1 MAIEGLHPALV
12 FLIGA
17 VLVAATRGK
26 ARQGVSLATPLIAAL
41 ALLGLPDGSSFSFEL
56 MGQTLIFAHIDR
68 LSFLFA
74 LLFLVAATIGVI
86 YSLHHRSRLE
96 LTSALLYAGSAISA
110 VLAGDLIT
118 LFIAWEMLAV
128 TSAFI
133 VWARGDRESIS
144 SGLRYFGF
152 QIASGFCLLIGV
164 LLHQQAGGSLIIED
178 LGVLDLASPG
188 ALWILIAFGIKAG
201 FPLLHT
207 WIVDTYPRATATGT
221 VFLCVF
227 TTKTAVYALA
237 RFFPG
242 TEELIII
249 GAVMT
254 FFPIFYAV
262 IENDLRKVLS
272 YSMINQIG
280 FMVVGIGLGTELAIN
295 GAVAHACN
303 DVLFKGLLFMSMG
316 AVLHV
321 TGKSCGTDLG
331 GLWKKMP
338 RTTVL
343 CLVGAASIS
352 AVPLFCGFV
361 SKSMVMAAAI
371 EEGHQWLW
379 LVLLFASAGV
389 LEHAGI
395 KIPYFAFFAHDRGL
409 KASDPPGNMLLA
421 MAISALLCIFIGCR
435 PDLLYSLLPY
445 EVAYQPFTTTHVL
458 TQVQL
463 LMFASLAVMVLMKS
477 GIYPPELVRVNLDFD
492 VVTRLAG
499 RWGLLRLRGRLTR
512 WSESLSELVL
522 DRIPALVVESSALS
536 ERISPRWL
544 LVLPSL
550 LLVLLLLIFLIANL
564 YS

>member
-1 MAIEGLHPALV
+1 
-12 FLIGA
+12 
-17 VLVAATRGK
+17 
-26 ARQGVSLATPLIAAL
+26 
-41 ALLGLPDGSSFSFEL
+41 
-56 MGQTLIFAHIDR
+56 
-68 LSFLFA
+68 
-74 LLFLVAATIGVI
+74 
-86 YSLHHRSRLE
+86 
-96 LTSALLYAGSAISA
+96 
-110 VLAGDLIT
+110 
-118 LFIAWEMLAV
+118 
-128 TSAFI
+128 
-133 VWARGDRESIS
+133 
-144 SGLRYFGF
+144 
-152 QIASGFCLLIGV
+152 
-164 LLHQQAGGSLIIED
+164 
-178 LGVLDLASPG
+178 
-188 ALWILIAFGIKAG
+188 
-201 FPLLHT
+201 
-207 WIVDTYPRATATGT
+207 
-221 VFLCVF
+221 
-227 TTKTAVYALA
+227 
-237 RFFPG
+237 
-242 TEELIII
+242 
-249 GAVMT
+249 
-254 FFPIFYAV
+254 V

-492 VVTRLAG
+492 VFTRLAG